1 MEADYGQTASTLWGP
16 RLVTRVLGCWDG
28 VEISVHSLPKA
39 AYREFAQVFRG
50 RREDEDEAV
59 DPTAASDLDLL
70 AICLNQHARCD
81 LNAVGDAVTAEQERL
96 LNHCF
101 RVSMEIIERIKAC
114 GHWADA
120 IDPCSGLPVATRD
133 ASKVY
138 SEVDGLGYKT
148 VLASSGN
155 CKILLHPE
163 WGSAVYPGTIFT
175 LAPRNVI
182 QNLLEL
188 YPLLP
193 DEFV

>member
-1 MEADYGQTASTLWGP
+1 LGRRGDFRALAAQGRLP
-16 RLVTRVLGCWDG
+16 RIRP
-28 VEISVHSLPKA
+28 S
-39 AYREFAQVFRG
+39 
-50 RREDEDEAV
+50 RREDEDEAA

-81 LNAVGDAVTAEQERL
+81 LNAMGDAVTAEQERL
-96 LNHCF
+96 LNHFF

-138 SEVDGLGYKT
+138 SEVDGMACFLGYKT

-175 LAPRNVI
+175 LAPGM
-182 QNLLEL
+182 
-188 YPLLP
+188 
-193 DEFV
+193 